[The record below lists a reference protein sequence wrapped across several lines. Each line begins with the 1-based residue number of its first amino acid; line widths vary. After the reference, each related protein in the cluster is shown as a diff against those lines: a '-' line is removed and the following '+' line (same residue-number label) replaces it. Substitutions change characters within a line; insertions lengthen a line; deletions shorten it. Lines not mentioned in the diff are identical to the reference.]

1 MARRKQT
8 NDDYRPSWRRRLG
21 ESIEDYNDRME
32 DWNEAINND

>member
-1 MARRKQT
+1 MARKKQT
-8 NDDYRPSWRRRLG
+8 NDNYRPSWGRRPG